1 MDSDSV
7 MVFGSHASLEA
18 YRAESWLT
26 ALRVGGVTVIQHEGD
41 DARAARAVR
50 DSPVLIAFVSSAAT
64 EDGHVGRDIG
74 NSQLAGNAVVIML
87 LDDTDV
93 SECEEKCDIIDV
105 PALGRRAAWT
115 KLLAVLR
122 SHDVEWADPDERS
135 FWSRSRRNIHR
146 SALRL
151 RKRVMLGCLMAALLV
166 VGYFV
171 FRSGSPSSV
180 TTPAPIQTM
189 RVERAEPIPDAIPPR
204 AVPIPDPVT
213 TTPVPGPVTS
223 PLQGRD
229 AAAIQHVSACIAAG
243 NRTRPIPDDQIAKI
257 ARTFFANPARIQDTG
272 LRDYAG
278 VEANLIV
285 KQSIW
290 PEWHEVVDSIT
301 IKSRPDADTLVLEV
315 FSKSQG
321 MDATEGKADS
331 SRLRTEY
338 TVKFFPGDKPLII
351 GVFGEQLRQE

>member
-7 MVFGSHASLEA
+7 IVFGSHASLEA

-50 DSPVLIAFVSSAAT
+50 DSPVLIAFVSSTAT
-64 EDGHVGRDIG
+64 EDGHVARDIG
-74 NSQLAGNAVVIML
+74 NAQGGGNAVVIML

-93 SECEEKCDIIDV
+93 SECEGKCDIIDV

-115 KLLAVLR
+115 KLIAVLR

-135 FWSRSRRNIHR
+135 FWSHSRLNVHR
-146 SALRL
+146 RDLRT
-151 RKRVMLGCLMAALLV
+151 RKRVMVGFIMAVLLA
-166 VGYFV
+166 VGYWV
-171 FRSGSPSSV
+171 FSSGTPPTV
-180 TTPAPIQTM
+180 TAPAPAPVVK
-189 RVERAEPIPDAIPPR
+189 VERAEVVADAPPPR

-213 TTPVPGPVTS
+213 TDPSPQVTS
-223 PLQGRD
+223 LQARD

-243 NRTRPIPDDQIAKI
+243 DRTRPMPDDQIARI
-257 ARTFFANPARIQDTG
+257 VRTFFANPAKIQDTG
-272 LRDYAG
+272 LRDYMG

-290 PEWHEVVDSIT
+290 PEWHETIDSIA
-301 IKSRPDADTLVLEV
+301 IKSRPDADTVVVEV

-321 MDATEGKADS
+321 VNATEGKADS

-338 TVKFFPGDKPLII
+338 TVKFFPGEKPLII

>member
-7 MVFGSHASLEA
+7 IVFGSHASLEA

-50 DSPVLIAFVSSAAT
+50 DSPVLVAFVSSAAT
-64 EDGHVGRDIG
+64 EDGSVARDIG
-74 NSQLAGNAVVIML
+74 NSQVAGHAVVIML

-93 SECEEKCDIIDV
+93 SECESKCDIIDV
-105 PALGRRAAWT
+105 PALGRREAWK
-115 KLLAVLR
+115 KLLKMLR
-122 SHDVEWADPDERS
+122 SHDVVWSDPEKKS
-135 FWSRSRRNIHR
+135 FWSRSKLNVRR
-146 SALRL
+146 STLRL
-151 RKRVMLGCLMAALLV
+151 RKNLMLGVLMTVLAVACYL
-166 VGYFV
+166 V
-171 FRSGSPSSV
+171 FRSGAASSSA
-180 TTPAPIQTM
+180 PAVQTV
-189 RVERAEPIPDAIPPR
+189 RVERAEAIPDPVPPR
-204 AVPIPDPVT
+204 AVPVTDTPAPVAPPAPSVAPT
-213 TTPVPGPVTS
+213 A
-223 PLQGRD
+223 LGRD
-229 AAAIQHVSACIAAG
+229 AAAMQHISECIAAG
-243 NRTRPIPDDQIAKI
+243 DRTQPIHDAQIARI

-272 LRDYAG
+272 LRDYTG

-290 PEWHEVVDSIT
+290 PEWHEVIDSMS
-301 IKSRPDADTLVLEV
+301 IKSRPDADTMVIEV
-315 FSKSQG
+315 FSKSHG
-321 MDATEGKADS
+321 VNATEGKADS